1 LTSGPYAKQ
10 HEASVRYTIGWIENR
25 IINITKGIQK
35 SISKRHVEDL
45 TVDSSS
51 DEEEP
56 PVMRITKKEDNP
68 VHGSQVSV

>member
-1 LTSGPYAKQ
+1 MTSGPYAKQ
-10 HEASVRYTIGWIENR
+10 HEASARYTIGWIENR
-25 IINITKGIQK
+25 IQK

-51 DEEEP
+51 DEEELP
-56 PVMRITKKEDNP
+56 EMRTTKKKDNP

>member
-1 LTSGPYAKQ
+1 MTSGPYAKQ

-25 IINITKGIQK
+25 IQK
-35 SISKRHVEDL
+35 SISKRYVEDL

-51 DEEEP
+51 DEEELP
-56 PVMRITKKEDNP
+56 EMRTTKKKDNP